1 MREEVQEL
9 TATLNEVRSNLQLDK
24 KKFQSRLEQTK
35 SELAQ
40 QEKVVSEILEKY
52 ERKHGANDRGNLE
65 DIGRLKK
72 ELTDFTQQNIRLQ
85 ELNSQKDEWL
95 EDILDRVDSLKEQM
109 LRDGEQ
115 FTKTALQLEVRRY
128 QVEIM
133 RGLMKDGDLDV
144 PVAIDSILRDL
155 GSMDHIEPYDDIAS
169 EDHHH

>member
-1 MREEVQEL
+1 
-9 TATLNEVRSNLQLDK
+9 
-24 KKFQSRLEQTK
+24 
-35 SELAQ
+35 
-40 QEKVVSEILEKY
+40 
-52 ERKHGANDRGNLE
+52 
-65 DIGRLKK
+65 
-72 ELTDFTQQNIRLQ
+72 
-85 ELNSQKDEWL
+85 
-95 EDILDRVDSLKEQM
+95 M